1 MFSCFKTARLGYPS
15 AVLMLGEPPGRLTV
29 LHVIPE
35 DGQTE
40 SQSTSSPKN
49 CFGKAKER
57 TREHMGTV
65 TLDNAGGSDTPYQFM
80 DDLQARVKQLR
91 DKAFESEG
99 SEYGA
104 EDVDF
109 VVEEV
114 LRPGAIGALRAR
126 EGRTPVANASSSYP
140 LYLVY
145 IDRPAPGDIM
155 QRRLTCIA

>member
-1 MFSCFKTARLGYPS
+1 
-15 AVLMLGEPPGRLTV
+15 MLGEPTGRLYV

-40 SQSTSSPKN
+40 SQSTSSLKN
-49 CFGKAKER
+49 CCGKAKER
-57 TREHMGTV
+57 TRELIGTV
-65 TLDNAGGSDTPYQFM
+65 TLDNAGGSDTPNQFM

-91 DKAFESEG
+91 DKVFESEC
-99 SEYGA
+99 SEYGV

-114 LRPGAIGALRAR
+114 LRPGAIEALRAR
-126 EGRTPVANASSSYP
+126 EGRVPVVKASSSYP

-155 QRRLTCIA
+155 QRKLTCIA